1 MHIKDRKNL
10 DNGQDNMPFG
20 QGDTPIV
27 ESLQLMR
34 DKKYSFPAT
43 IEYEYRTPK
52 DSSIIKEIKKCVTY
66 CKNALE
72 S

>member
-10 DNGQDNMPFG
+10 ENCQDNMPFVI
-20 QGDTPIV
+20 GDTRII
-27 ESLQLMR
+27 ETLQLMR
-34 DKKYSFPAT
+34 DNKYTFPAT
-43 IEYEYRTPK
+43 VEYEYRTPK
-52 DSSIIKEIKKCVTY
+52 ESTIIEEIKKCVTY